1 MKKIILISILLYSI
15 SCSFR
20 HTPIAPGGKNNKI
33 EYMKISVLPD
43 TIRFSNNFRMLWD
56 DLLKEA
62 NGYLSSKD
70 YTPSEQLREKYNLK
84 YFDGKYYIKGYL
96 HTRPDFDKNK
106 AESQGIS
113 IVSYTD
119 TLKSFSCLISQLPE
133 LITLPDISAI
143 ELSKSINL
151 RLPKKY

>member
-20 HTPIAPGGKNNKI
+20 HIPIMPGGKNNKI
-33 EYMKISVLPD
+33 EYMKI
-43 TIRFSNNFRMLWD
+43 
-56 DLLKEA
+56 
-62 NGYLSSKD
+62 SSKD

-84 YFDGKYYIKGYL
+84 YSDGKYYIKGYL
-96 HTRPDFDKNK
+96 HTRPYFDKNK

-143 ELSKSINL
+143 ELNKSINL

>member
-20 HTPIAPGGKNNKI
+20 HIPIMPGGKNNKI

-84 YFDGKYYIKGYL
+84 YCDNIAVAQTQYGKVKGFILKGIYI
-96 HTRPDFDKNK
+96 PDH
-106 AESQGIS
+106 IS
-113 IVSYTD
+113 IKTK
-119 TLKSFSCLISQLPE
+119 LKAKEYQSSRIP
-133 LITLPDISAI
+133 TH
-143 ELSKSINL
+143 
-151 RLPKKY
+151 

>member
-20 HTPIAPGGKNNKI
+20 HIPIMPGGKNNK
-33 EYMKISVLPD
+33 
-43 TIRFSNNFRMLWD
+43 IRFSNNFRMLWD

-84 YFDGKYYIKGYL
+84 YSDGKYYIKGYL
-96 HTRPDFDKNK
+96 HTRPYFDKNK

-143 ELSKSINL
+143 ELNKSINL

>member
-20 HTPIAPGGKNNKI
+20 HIPIMPGGKNNKI

-70 YTPSEQLREKYNLK
+70 YTPSE
-84 YFDGKYYIKGYL
+84 
-96 HTRPDFDKNK
+96 HTRPYFDKNK